1 MPEYID
7 SSGIGLDC
15 IHVQVNSIMELR
27 LFIVIAM
34 KRIIVEVANEEASN
48 RVILIALLEKDQW
61 LLF

>member
-34 KRIIVEVANEEASN
+34 KRIIVEVANEETN
-48 RVILIALLEKDQW
+48 NQIILIALLEKDQW